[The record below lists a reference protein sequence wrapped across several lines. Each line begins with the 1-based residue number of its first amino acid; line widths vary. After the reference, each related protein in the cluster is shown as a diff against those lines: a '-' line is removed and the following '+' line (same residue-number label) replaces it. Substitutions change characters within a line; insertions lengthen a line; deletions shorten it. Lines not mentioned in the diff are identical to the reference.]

1 MLGKESCKGFLEALS
16 KMSLRMGPTWMS
28 WCGKKKIV
36 CGGGCARKGMGKN
49 TVFRGYNITSI
60 SYREKKFRIGVI
72 RGVLDRVELS
82 KV

>member
-1 MLGKESCKGFLEALS
+1 MDVLVWQK
-16 KMSLRMGPTWMS
+16 
-28 WCGKKKIV
+28 KKKIV

-72 RGVLDRVELS
+72 RGVLD
-82 KV
+82 